1 MPSRKEMRKGST
13 EVLIL
18 SMLAEQPMY
27 GYLIAQELKERSEGY
42 FEMQEGL
49 LYPALH
55 RMEKDEMLT
64 SEWRTVTG
72 ARRRKYYL
80 ITERGRKVLDNSVA
94 EWATFTATLMRL
106 IGGQSDGEPQAI
118 PG

>member
-1 MPSRKEMRKGST
+1 MLSRRQMRKGST

-18 SMLAEQPMY
+18 SMLAERPMY
-27 GYLIAQELKERSEGY
+27 GYLIAQELKQRSDGY

-55 RMEKDEMLT
+55 RMEKDGLLA

-80 ITERGRKVLDNSVA
+80 ITEHGRKVLDNSVA
-94 EWATFTATLMRL
+94 EWATFTTTLMEL
-106 IGGQSDGEPQAI
+106 IGGQGDGKPQTVS
-118 PG
+118 G

>member
-1 MPSRKEMRKGST
+1 MLSRKQMRKGST
-13 EVLIL
+13 DVLIL
-18 SMLAEQPMY
+18 SMLAERHMY
-27 GYLIAQELKERSEGY
+27 GYLIAREMKERSEGY

-55 RMEKDEMLT
+55 RMEKDGLLT

-80 ITERGRKVLDNSVA
+80 ITERGRKVLDKSVA
-94 EWATFTATLMRL
+94 EWITFTRTLMRL
-106 IGGQSDGEPQAI
+106 IGGQSDGEPQTVS
-118 PG
+118 G